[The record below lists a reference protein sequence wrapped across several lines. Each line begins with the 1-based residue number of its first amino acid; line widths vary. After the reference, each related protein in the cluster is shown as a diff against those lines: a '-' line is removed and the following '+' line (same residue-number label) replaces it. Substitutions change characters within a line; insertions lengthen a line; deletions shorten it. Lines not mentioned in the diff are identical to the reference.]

1 MAQSLHVGRPQ
12 SNRMHV
18 AQLFLLEASCIAG
31 RMANT
36 AEEDPQLLT
45 VPFRFPASLVA
56 DRMAKTEEEDPHDLA
71 RALTWETQ
79 KHVDC
84 NANLNIRSSAQVST
98 STFT

>member
-1 MAQSLHVGRPQ
+1 MMVLPKLSDPSEARVPLAQSLHVGRPQ

-31 RMANT
+31 RMAKT

-56 DRMAKTEEEDPHDLA
+56 DRMAG
-71 RALTWETQ
+71 
-79 KHVDC
+79 KHK
-84 NANLNIRSSAQVST
+84 I
-98 STFT
+98 